1 MRTEWNLYKV
11 ITPKKLNLIIS
22 KKDQEKL
29 PKKLWFFALSN
40 FNSFMLFIIM
50 IYYTINPALLSFP
63 LILYVFAYYV
73 VADKKY
79 NNLIIIYLAIIIILA
94 ELFQLQFL
102 VSSQWTEFFFYF
114 PPGAEVGAYNFA
126 IGFLFFLFVLVLI
139 DEEIKKYQGVKQIHQ
154 SQVESFETASIR
166 ILVN

>member
-1 MRTEWNLYKV
+1 
-11 ITPKKLNLIIS
+11 
-22 KKDQEKL
+22 
-29 PKKLWFFALSN
+29 
-40 FNSFMLFIIM
+40 M

-79 NNLIIIYLAIIIILA
+79 NNLIIIYLAVIIVLA

-102 VSSQWTEFFFYF
+102 ATSEWTEFFFYL
-114 PPGAEVGAYNFA
+114 PPEGSYNFA

-139 DEEIKKYQGVKQIHQ
+139 DEEIKKYQGVKQIH
-154 SQVESFETASIR
+154 
-166 ILVN
+166 